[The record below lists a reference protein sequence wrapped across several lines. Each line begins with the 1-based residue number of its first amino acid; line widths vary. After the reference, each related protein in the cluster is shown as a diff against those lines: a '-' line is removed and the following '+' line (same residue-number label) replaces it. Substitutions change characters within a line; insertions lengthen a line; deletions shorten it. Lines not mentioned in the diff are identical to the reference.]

1 MGYRFA
7 LFVLLDEFTVL
18 RDIFEEIFG
27 YIGIFLYLC
36 NMKDFR
42 ELVLRRRS
50 IRKYEDKPVEREKI
64 EQILE
69 IALAS
74 PSGKHINPW
83 EFVVVEDHDALVQMS
98 SCRTYGSQMLA
109 SAPLGIV
116 IALDTA
122 KADTWQCDGAIA
134 AMDILLAVEALGLGA
149 CWMQVY
155 GRKDENDEPA
165 EDMIKRLTNMPEHLT
180 VLCVIAIGYKGE
192 EKKPINPEKL
202 QYEKIHWGKFN

>member
-1 MGYRFA
+1 METF
-7 LFVLLDEFTVL
+7 
-18 RDIFEEIFG
+18 RD
-27 YIGIFLYLC
+27 LA
-36 NMKDFR
+36 
-42 ELVLRRRS
+42 LRRRS
-50 IRKYEDKPVEREKI
+50 YRKYQERPVEREKI

-74 PSGKHINPW
+74 PSGKRINPW
-83 EFVVVEDHDALVQMS
+83 EFIVVEDRDILRQMS
-98 SCRTYGSQMLA
+98 ACRTYGSQMLDG
-109 SAPLGIV
+109 APLGII

-134 AMDILLAVEALGLGA
+134 AMDILLASEDLDLGA

-155 GRKDENDEPA
+155 GRTSPADSESLAVSQEPLAEEPA
-165 EDMIKRLTNMPEHLT
+165 ENMIKRLTGIPEHLT

-202 QYEKIHWGKFN
+202 QYEKIHWGKW

>member
-1 MGYRFA
+1 MGTF
-7 LFVLLDEFTVL
+7 
-18 RDIFEEIFG
+18 RD
-27 YIGIFLYLC
+27 LA
-36 NMKDFR
+36 
-42 ELVLRRRS
+42 LRRRS
-50 IRKYEDKPVEREKI
+50 YRKYQDRPVEREKI

-74 PSGKHINPW
+74 PSGKRINPW
-83 EFVVVEDHDALVQMS
+83 EFIVVEDRDILRQMS
-98 SCRTYGSQMLA
+98 ACRTYGSQMLDG
-109 SAPLGIV
+109 APLGII

-134 AMDILLAVEALGLGA
+134 AMDILLASEDLDLGT

-155 GRKDENDEPA
+155 GRTSPAPSNSPIEGENSEPLAEEPA
-165 EDMIKRLTNMPEHLT
+165 ENMIKRLTGIPEHLT

-202 QYEKIHWGKFN
+202 QYEKIHWGRY

>member
-1 MGYRFA
+1 MQVLILESCLLAPKSKTMG
-7 LFVLLDEFTVL
+7 T
-18 RDIFEEIFG
+18 
-27 YIGIFLYLC
+27 
-36 NMKDFR
+36 FR
-42 ELVLRRRS
+42 ELALRRRS
-50 IRKYEDKPVEREKI
+50 YRKYQDRPVEHEKI

-74 PSGKHINPW
+74 PSGKRINPW
-83 EFVVVEDHDALVQMS
+83 EFIVVEDRDILRQMS
-98 SCRTYGSQMLA
+98 ACRTYGSQMLDG
-109 SAPLGIV
+109 APLGII

-134 AMDILLAVEALGLGA
+134 ALDILLACEDLDLGA

-155 GRKDENDEPA
+155 GRETADGTSA
-165 EDMIKRLTNMPEHLT
+165 GDMIRSLTDIPEHLT

-202 QYEKIHWGKFN
+202 QYEKIHWGRY

>member
-1 MGYRFA
+1 MG
-7 LFVLLDEFTVL
+7 T
-18 RDIFEEIFG
+18 
-27 YIGIFLYLC
+27 
-36 NMKDFR
+36 FR
-42 ELVLRRRS
+42 ELALRRRS
-50 IRKYEDKPVEREKI
+50 YRKYQDRPVEREKI

-74 PSGKHINPW
+74 PSGKRINPW
-83 EFVVVEDHDALVQMS
+83 EFIVVEDRDILRQMS
-98 SCRTYGSQMLA
+98 ACRTYGSQMLDG
-109 SAPLGIV
+109 APLGII

-134 AMDILLAVEALGLGA
+134 ALDILLACEDLDLGA

-155 GRKDENDEPA
+155 GRTAPAPLPSPHEGGKPSNEEPA
-165 EDMIKRLTNMPEHLT
+165 EESTEPAENMIKRLTGIPENLT

-202 QYEKIHWGKFN
+202 QYEKIHWGKW

>member
-1 MGYRFA
+1 METF
-7 LFVLLDEFTVL
+7 
-18 RDIFEEIFG
+18 RD
-27 YIGIFLYLC
+27 LA
-36 NMKDFR
+36 
-42 ELVLRRRS
+42 LRRRS
-50 IRKYEDKPVEREKI
+50 YRKYQDRPVEREKI

-74 PSGKHINPW
+74 PSGKRINPW
-83 EFVVVEDHDALVQMS
+83 EFIVVEDREILRQMS
-98 SCRTYGSQMLA
+98 ACRTYGSQMLDG
-109 SAPLGIV
+109 APLGII

-134 AMDILLAVEALGLGA
+134 ALDILLASEDLDLGA

-155 GRKDENDEPA
+155 GRKAPAAPSNSPLGENSEHGQVSPQGGTEGGLDTEPA
-165 EDMIKRLTNMPEHLT
+165 ENMIKHLTGIPENLT

-202 QYEKIHWGKFN
+202 QYEKIHWGKW

>member
-1 MGYRFA
+1 MG
-7 LFVLLDEFTVL
+7 T
-18 RDIFEEIFG
+18 
-27 YIGIFLYLC
+27 
-36 NMKDFR
+36 FR
-42 ELVLRRRS
+42 ELALRRRS
-50 IRKYEDKPVEREKI
+50 YRKYQDRPVEREKI

-74 PSGKHINPW
+74 PSGKRINPW
-83 EFVVVEDHDALVQMS
+83 EFIVVEDRDILRQMS
-98 SCRTYGSQMLA
+98 ACRTYGSQMLDG
-109 SAPLGIV
+109 APLGII

-134 AMDILLAVEALGLGA
+134 ALNILLACEDLDLGA

-155 GRKDENDEPA
+155 GRKAPLPPKGGDAECGMRIADCPTEEGTEPA
-165 EDMIKRLTNMPEHLT
+165 ENMIKRLTGIPEHLT

-202 QYEKIHWGKFN
+202 QYEKIHWERY